1 MRGERCHRS
10 VWGAHGDGGGDAAAD
25 GEQHRSL
32 EESEEELLRHG

>member
-10 VWGAHGDGGGDAAAD
+10 VWGAHGDGGGDAAD